1 MKKVLLTTVLLLLLV
16 PAFAFAQTQTVT
28 LTCIGDTLIGSNDL
42 VSVEDYAFQRYIEQ
56 FGYAY
61 PLAKLQ
67 SLLANDDITL
77 ANLECVLNDDAPAQK
92 SRYSFRGP
100 TDYVNILTQGSVEV
114 VNLANNHSGDYGQE
128 GFDSTIQALESAN
141 ILYSGSITYGNY
153 TCIWEKDGIKIGF
166 FGLFPLY
173 YKDHEE
179 QVVKSVEALKAAG
192 CQVIIASVHAGM
204 EYRDVH
210 GDLQTRYGRI
220 ARSLGANIVVG
231 THPHVP
237 QGVSVTNGV
246 TQLFSLGNAVFG
258 GNTGVDE
265 EVHSL
270 PSVIAQF
277 SLTFE
282 DGVYTGHQL
291 TLWPIHISG
300 VTPEN
305 NYQPVLLQGEDAARV
320 MRMIQRDSDVR
331 LADFVDGEGAVQAFV
346 PWK

>member
-1 MKKVLLTTVLLLLLV
+1 MKRTGLITVFVLLALPVLAL
-16 PAFAFAQTQTVT
+16 AQTQTVT
-28 LTCIGDTLIGSNDL
+28 LTCIGDTLLGSNDL
-42 VSVEDYAFQRYIEQ
+42 VSVEDYAFQRYIER
-56 FGYAY
+56 FGYGY
-61 PLAKLQ
+61 PFEKLH
-67 SLLANDDITL
+67 SLLDNDDITL
-77 ANLECVLNDDAPAQK
+77 ANFECVLNDDAPAQK

-114 VNLANNHSGDYGQE
+114 VSLANNHSGDYGEE
-128 GFDSTIQALESAN
+128 GFTSTIAALDAAGV
-141 ILYSGSITYGNY
+141 LYSGSIDYGNY

-173 YKDHEE
+173 YKDHADKV
-179 QVVKSVEALKAAG
+179 QKSVDVLKEAG
-192 CQVIIASVHAGM
+192 CQVIVASVHAGL

-237 QGVSVTNGV
+237 QGVSVLNGV
-246 TQLFSLGNAVFG
+246 TQLYSLGNAVFG

-265 EVHSL
+265 VIHSL
-270 PSVIAQF
+270 GSVIAQF
-277 SLTFE
+277 TLTFE

-305 NYQPVLLQGEDAARV
+305 NYQPVLASGDDAAKI
-320 MRMIQRDSDVR
+320 MRLIQNDSDIR
-331 LADFVDGEGAVQAFV
+331 LNAFVDGEGAVQAFV